1 MIGLDTNVVVR
12 ALVADDDETQTAA
25 VKALFDTLTPTQP
38 GWISCVVLAETFW
51 VLRSAYDH
59 PLDDIVRALNTLV
72 RAENLVVE
80 QRDVV
85 VAALTEASRGADFA
99 DALIARGG
107 RRAGARAT
115 MTFDAHAARS
125 LEDMQLLTS

>member
-12 ALVADDDETQTAA
+12 SLVADDDEAQTAS
-25 VKALFDTLTPTQP
+25 VRALFASLTPTQP

-51 VLRSAYDH
+51 VLRSAYRH
-59 PLDDIVRALNTLV
+59 SPEDIVRALSAV
-72 RAENLVVE
+72 VQAESFVVE

-85 VAALTEASRGADFA
+85 VAALADASNGADFA
-99 DALIARGG
+99 DALIARAG

-115 MTFDAHAARS
+115 MTFDARAAAT
-125 LEDMQLLTS
+125 LDDMQLLTG

>member
-38 GWISCVVLAETFW
+38 GWISCVVLAETFG
-51 VLRSAYDH
+51 VLRSAYEH

-72 RAENLVVE
+72 RA
-80 QRDVV
+80 
-85 VAALTEASRGADFA
+85 
-99 DALIARGG
+99 
-107 RRAGARAT
+107 
-115 MTFDAHAARS
+115 
-125 LEDMQLLTS
+125 